1 MQNNKAHTEQSHH
14 IVGYGTYIIVW
25 LSLIALTAIT
35 VSIAGINF
43 GGITLLIA
51 MLIAVVKSSL
61 VLNIFMHIKF
71 DDVVFKVFVAIAVIT
86 LTAVFIFTFFDYL
99 SR

>member
-1 MQNNKAHTEQSHH
+1 MQQNNETHKTHV
-14 IVGYGTYIIVW
+14 IGYGTYIFIW
-25 LSLIALTAIT
+25 LSLLALTAVT
-35 VSIAGINF
+35 VSVAGINF

-51 MLIAVVKSSL
+51 MVIAIVKSSL

-71 DDVVFKVFVAIAVIT
+71 DDIVFKVFVGIAVLT
-86 LTAVFIFTFFDYL
+86 LAAVFIFTFFDYL